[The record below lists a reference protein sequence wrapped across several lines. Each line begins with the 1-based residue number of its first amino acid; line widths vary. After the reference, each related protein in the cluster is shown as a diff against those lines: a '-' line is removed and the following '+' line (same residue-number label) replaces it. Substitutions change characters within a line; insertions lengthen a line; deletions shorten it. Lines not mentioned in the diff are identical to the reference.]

1 MIGEFLVDVKL
12 IKAAYTGHQQAVIE
26 SNGRTFVV
34 NERTKVDQT
43 DAKLCP
49 IELIAVSLGA

>member
-1 MIGEFLVDVKL
+1 MGEFLMDVKL
-12 IKAAYTGHQQAVIE
+12 IKAAYIGHQQAVIE

-34 NERTKVDQT
+34 NERTKVDQA